1 MSTKQ
6 SKLDPKTKKTLN
18 AVIIAIQVLI
28 IVTCIVFSI
37 VLLVS
42 SMGNKEGKL
51 NDIINLMPVMSDSMV
66 GDNPDSFNIDDL
78 VLVKK
83 LSDEDKKNLK
93 VGDIVTFKV
102 YDQTLQ
108 AKIYKSHR
116 IVKICQEGD
125 VEWNDCDVVTQGDAA
140 QKHVD
145 TILENDKLSDE
156 QKYKELA
163 NKGYRDYL
171 RFSNIEGIYTGKI
184 EKVGGAITFIKQP
197 AAFFGLI
204 VTPLAL
210 LLLYNIFV
218 IIRGVTKAK
227 DDKHKAELEESEA
240 KHRAEMDELKAMI
253 MGGGAKPADTPQP
266 PIPLDDKEREE
277 ELKKQA
283 IAEYLA
289 EQERKAKEEEIKR
302 KAIEEYLASQA
313 NNNDDK

>member
-18 AVIIAIQVLI
+18 AVIITIQVLI
-28 IVTCIVFSI
+28 IVVCIVFSI
-37 VLLVS
+37 VMLVS
-42 SMGNKEGKL
+42 SMGNKEGEL

-78 VLVKK
+78 ILVKK

-93 VGDIVTFKV
+93 VGDIVTFKRYV
-102 YDQTLQ
+102 EKLN
-108 AKIYKSHR
+108 AEIYISHR
-116 IVKICQEGD
+116 IIDIEEDAKGNVIIT
-125 VEWNDCDVVTQGDAA
+125 TQGDYA
-140 QKHVD
+140 KE
-145 TILENDKLSDE
+145 TNPDKVERLS
-156 QKYKELA
+156 LA
-163 NKGYRDYL
+163 
-171 RFSNIEGIYTGKI
+171 NIEGIYTGKI

-210 LLLYNIFV
+210 LLIYNIVV
-218 IIRGVTKAK
+218 IVRGVTKAK

-266 PIPLDDKEREE
+266 SIPLDDKEREE

>member
-18 AVIIAIQVLI
+18 AVIITIQVLI
-28 IVTCIVFSI
+28 IVVCIVFSI

-78 VLVKK
+78 ILVKK

-125 VEWNDCDVVTQGDAA
+125 VEWYDCDVVTQGDAA
-140 QKHVD
+140 QKYVD
-145 TILENDKLSDE
+145 PILEDE
-156 QKYKELA
+156 NLTEEEKYELIA
-163 NKGYRDYL
+163 RKGYRDYL

-184 EKVGGAITFIKQP
+184 PKVGGAITFIKQP

-227 DDKHKAELEESEA
+227 DEKHKAELEESEA

-253 MGGGAKPADTPQP
+253 MGGSKPADTPQP
-266 PIPLDDKEREE
+266 SIPLDDKEREE

-302 KAIEEYLASQA
+302 KAIEEYLASQKKS
-313 NNNDDK
+313 DE

>member
-18 AVIIAIQVLI
+18 AVIITIQVLI
-28 IVTCIVFSI
+28 IVVCIVFSI

-78 VLVKK
+78 ILVKK

-102 YDQTLQ
+102 YEPSLK
-108 AKIYKSHR
+108 AEIYKSHR

-125 VEWNDCDVVTQGDAA
+125 PEWKVCDVVTQGDLA
-140 QKHVD
+140 QQYVD
-145 TILENDKLSDE
+145 PILKDDTLSDE
-156 QKYKELA
+156 QKFEIIAQLKYQ
-163 NKGYRDYL
+163 DYL
-171 RFSNIEGIYTGKI
+171 DYENIEGIYTGKI
-184 EKVGGAITFIKQP
+184 EKVGAVITFIKQP

-218 IIRGVTKAK
+218 IIRGVTKAN
-227 DDKHKAELEESEA
+227 DEKHKAELEESEA
-240 KHRAEMDELKAMI
+240 KHKAEMDELKALI
-253 MGGGAKPADTPQP
+253 MGGNKPADTPQP
-266 PIPLDDKEREE
+266 SIPLDDKEREE

-283 IAEYLA
+283 VAEYLA

-302 KAIEEYLASQA
+302 KAVEEYLASQA

>member
-18 AVIIAIQVLI
+18 AVIITIQVLI
-28 IVTCIVFSI
+28 IVVCIVFSI
-37 VLLVS
+37 VMLVS

-78 VLVKK
+78 ILVKK
-83 LSDEDKKNLK
+83 LSDEDKKHLK

-102 YDQTLQ
+102 FDPSLK
-108 AKIYKSHR
+108 AIIYKSHR
-116 IVKICQEGD
+116 IVKICQVGD
-125 VEWNDCDVVTQGDAA
+125 PEWEYCDVVTQGDAA
-140 QKHVD
+140 QKYID
-145 TILENDKLSDE
+145 QDPTNI
-156 QKYKELA
+156 A
-163 NKGYRDYL
+163 NYQDYL
-171 RFSNIEGIYTGKI
+171 RYSQIEGIYTGKI
-184 EKVGGAITFIKQP
+184 PKVGGAITFIKQP

-210 LLLYNIFV
+210 LLIYNIVV
-218 IIRGVTKAK
+218 IVRGVTKAK
-227 DDKHKAELEESEA
+227 DEKHKAELEESEA

-266 PIPLDDKEREE
+266 SIPLDDKEREE

-289 EQERKAKEEEIKR
+289 EQERKAREEEIKR
-302 KAIEEYLASQA
+302 KAIEEYLASQKKS
-313 NNNDDK
+313 DE

>member
-18 AVIIAIQVLI
+18 AVIITIQVLI
-28 IVTCIVFSI
+28 IVVCIVFSI
-37 VLLVS
+37 VMLVS

-78 VLVKK
+78 ILVKK
-83 LSDEDKKNLK
+83 LSDEDKKHLK

-102 YDQTLQ
+102 FDPSLK
-108 AKIYKSHR
+108 AIIYKSHR
-116 IVKICQEGD
+116 IVKICQVGD
-125 VEWNDCDVVTQGDAA
+125 PEWEYCDVVTQGDAA
-140 QKHVD
+140 QKYID
-145 TILENDKLSDE
+145 QDPTNI
-156 QKYKELA
+156 A
-163 NKGYRDYL
+163 NYQDYL
-171 RFSNIEGIYTGKI
+171 RYSQIEGIYTGKI
-184 EKVGGAITFIKQP
+184 PKVGGAITFIKQP

-210 LLLYNIFV
+210 LLIYNIVV
-218 IIRGVTKAK
+218 IVRGVTKAK

-266 PIPLDDKEREE
+266 SIPLDDKEREE

-289 EQERKAKEEEIKR
+289 EQERKAREEKIKR
-302 KAIEEYLASQA
+302 KAIEEYLASQKKS
-313 NNNDDK
+313 DE

>member
-6 SKLDPKTKKTLN
+6 SKLDPKAKKTLN
-18 AVIIAIQVLI
+18 IVIITVQVLI
-28 IVTCIVFSI
+28 IVACIVFSI
-37 VLLVS
+37 ILLAS
-42 SMGNKEGKL
+42 SMGNKEGEL

-78 VLVKK
+78 ILVKK
-83 LSDEDKKNLK
+83 LSEEDKSNLK
-93 VGDIVTFKV
+93 VGDIVTFKE
-102 YDQTLQ
+102 YDASL
-108 AKIYKSHR
+108 KMVIYKSHR

-125 VEWNDCDVVTQGDAA
+125 PEWSYCDVVTQGDAA
-140 QKHVD
+140 QQYID
-145 TILENDKLSDE
+145 QNP
-156 QKYKELA
+156 A
-163 NKGYRDYL
+163 NIANYQDYL
-171 RFSNIEGIYTGKI
+171 YLSQIEGIYVGKI
-184 EKVGGAITFIKQP
+184 EKLGGVITFIKQP

-210 LLLYNIFV
+210 LLIYNIIV
-218 IIRGVTKAK
+218 IVRGVTKAK

-240 KHRAEMDELKAMI
+240 KHKAEMEELKAMI
-253 MGGGAKPADTPQP
+253 MAGVSGKATTTVEATAEAPSEVA
-266 PIPLDDKEREE
+266 DDKEREE
-277 ELKKQA
+277 QLKKQA

>member
-18 AVIIAIQVLI
+18 AVIITIQVLI
-28 IVTCIVFSI
+28 IVACIVFSI

-78 VLVKK
+78 ILVKK
-83 LSDEDKKNLK
+83 LSDEDKKHLK

-102 YDQTLQ
+102 FDPSLK
-108 AKIYKSHR
+108 AIIYKSHR
-116 IVKICQEGD
+116 IVKICQVGD
-125 VEWNDCDVVTQGDAA
+125 PEWEYCDVVTQGDAA
-140 QKHVD
+140 QKYID
-145 TILENDKLSDE
+145 QDPTNI
-156 QKYKELA
+156 A
-163 NKGYRDYL
+163 NYQDYL
-171 RFSNIEGIYTGKI
+171 RYSQIEGIYTGKI
-184 EKVGGAITFIKQP
+184 PKVGGAITFIKQP

-210 LLLYNIFV
+210 LLIYNIVV
-218 IIRGVTKAK
+218 IVRGVTKAK

-266 PIPLDDKEREE
+266 SIPLDDKEREE

-289 EQERKAKEEEIKR
+289 EQERKAREEEIKR
-302 KAIEEYLASQA
+302 KAIEEYLASQKKS
-313 NNNDDK
+313 DE

>member
-28 IVTCIVFSI
+28 IVVCIVFSI
-37 VLLVS
+37 VMLVS
-42 SMGNKEGKL
+42 SMGNKEGEL

-78 VLVKK
+78 ILVKK

-102 YDQTLQ
+102 FDPSLK
-108 AKIYKSHR
+108 AVIYKSHR

-125 VEWNDCDVVTQGDAA
+125 PEWNKCDVVTQGDAA
-140 QKHVD
+140 QKYID
-145 TILENDKLSDE
+145 QDPTNI
-156 QKYKELA
+156 A
-163 NKGYRDYL
+163 NYQDYL
-171 RFSNIEGIYTGKI
+171 RYSQIEGIYTGKI
-184 EKVGGAITFIKQP
+184 PKVGGAITFIKQP

-210 LLLYNIFV
+210 LLIYNIVV
-218 IIRGVTKAK
+218 IVRGVTKAK
-227 DDKHKAELEESEA
+227 DEKHKAELEESEA

-253 MGGGAKPADTPQP
+253 MGGSKPADTPQP
-266 PIPLDDKEREE
+266 SIPLDDKEREE

-289 EQERKAKEEEIKR
+289 EQERKAREEEIKR

>member
-18 AVIIAIQVLI
+18 AVIITIQVLI
-28 IVTCIVFSI
+28 IVACIVFSI

-78 VLVKK
+78 ILVKK
-83 LSDEDKKNLK
+83 LNDEDKKNLQ

-102 YDQTLQ
+102 FDPSLK
-108 AKIYKSHR
+108 AVIYKSHR

-125 VEWNDCDVVTQGDAA
+125 PEWNKCDVVTQGDAA
-140 QKHVD
+140 QKYID
-145 TILENDKLSDE
+145 QDPTNI
-156 QKYKELA
+156 A
-163 NKGYRDYL
+163 NYQDYL
-171 RFSNIEGIYTGKI
+171 RYSQIEGIYTGKI
-184 EKVGGAITFIKQP
+184 PKVGGAITFIKQP

-210 LLLYNIFV
+210 LLIYNIVV
-218 IIRGVTKAK
+218 IVRGVTKAK
-227 DDKHKAELEESEA
+227 DEKHKAELEESEA

-253 MGGGAKPADTPQP
+253 MGGAKPADTPQP
-266 PIPLDDKEREE
+266 SIPLDDKEREE

-289 EQERKAKEEEIKR
+289 EQERKAREEEIKR
-302 KAIEEYLASQA
+302 KAIEEYLASQKKS
-313 NNNDDK
+313 DE

>member
-28 IVTCIVFSI
+28 IVVCIVFSI
-37 VLLVS
+37 VMLVS
-42 SMGNKEGKL
+42 SMGNKEGEL

-78 VLVKK
+78 ILVKK

-102 YDQTLQ
+102 FDPSLK
-108 AKIYKSHR
+108 AVIYKSHR

-125 VEWNDCDVVTQGDAA
+125 PEWEYCDVVTQGDAA
-140 QKHVD
+140 QKYID
-145 TILENDKLSDE
+145 QDPTKI
-156 QKYKELA
+156 A
-163 NKGYRDYL
+163 NYQDYL
-171 RFSNIEGIYTGKI
+171 YLSQIEGIYTGKI

-210 LLLYNIFV
+210 LLIYNIVV
-218 IIRGVTKAK
+218 IVRGVTKAK

-253 MGGGAKPADTPQP
+253 MGGSKPADTPQP
-266 PIPLDDKEREE
+266 SIPLDDKEREE

-302 KAIEEYLASQA
+302 KAIEEYLASQ
-313 NNNDDK
+313 NKPND

>member
-28 IVTCIVFSI
+28 IVACIVFSI
-37 VLLVS
+37 VMLVS

-78 VLVKK
+78 ILVKK

-102 YDQTLQ
+102 YDPSLK
-108 AKIYKSHR
+108 AVIYKSHR

-125 VEWNDCDVVTQGDAA
+125 PEWNKCDVVTQGDAA
-140 QKHVD
+140 QKYID
-145 TILENDKLSDE
+145 QNPDNI
-156 QKYKELA
+156 A
-163 NKGYRDYL
+163 NYQDYL
-171 RFSNIEGIYTGKI
+171 YYSQIEGIYTGKI
-184 EKVGGAITFIKQP
+184 PKVGGAITFIKQP

-210 LLLYNIFV
+210 LLIYNIVV
-218 IIRGVTKAK
+218 IVRGVTKAK
-227 DDKHKAELEESEA
+227 DEKHKAELEESEA

-253 MGGGAKPADTPQP
+253 MGGAKPADTPQP
-266 PIPLDDKEREE
+266 SIPLDDKEREE

-289 EQERKAKEEEIKR
+289 EQERKAREEEIKR
-302 KAIEEYLASQA
+302 KAIEEYLASQ
-313 NNNDDK
+313 NKPND

>member
-18 AVIIAIQVLI
+18 TVIIAIQVLI
-28 IVTCIVFSI
+28 IVVCIVFSI

-78 VLVKK
+78 ILVKK

-102 YDQTLQ
+102 YDPSLK
-108 AKIYKSHR
+108 AVIYKSHR

-125 VEWNDCDVVTQGDAA
+125 PEWNKCDVVTQGDAA
-140 QKHVD
+140 QKYID
-145 TILENDKLSDE
+145 QNPDNI
-156 QKYKELA
+156 A
-163 NKGYRDYL
+163 NYQDYL
-171 RFSNIEGIYTGKI
+171 YYSQIEGIYTGKI
-184 EKVGGAITFIKQP
+184 PKVGGAITFIKQP

-210 LLLYNIFV
+210 LLIYNIVV
-218 IIRGVTKAK
+218 IVRGVTKAK

-240 KHRAEMDELKAMI
+240 KHKAEMDELKALI
-253 MGGGAKPADTPQP
+253 MGGAKPADTPQP
-266 PIPLDDKEREE
+266 SIPLDDKEREE

-302 KAIEEYLASQA
+302 KAVEEYLASQ
-313 NNNDDK
+313 NKPND

>member
-18 AVIIAIQVLI
+18 AVIITIQVLI
-28 IVTCIVFSI
+28 IVACIVFSI
-37 VLLVS
+37 VMLVS

-78 VLVKK
+78 ILVKK
-83 LSDEDKKNLK
+83 LSDEDKQNLK

-102 YDQTLQ
+102 YDPNLQ
-108 AKIYKSHR
+108 AIIYKSHR

-125 VEWNDCDVVTQGDAA
+125 PEWNYCDVITQGDAA
-140 QKHVD
+140 QKYID
-145 TILENDKLSDE
+145 QNP
-156 QKYKELA
+156 A
-163 NKGYRDYL
+163 NIANYQDYL
-171 RFSNIEGIYTGKI
+171 RYSQIEGIYTGKI
-184 EKVGGAITFIKQP
+184 PKVGGVITFIKQP

-210 LLLYNIFV
+210 LLIYNIIV
-218 IIRGVTKAK
+218 IVRGVTKAK
-227 DDKHKAELEESEA
+227 DEKHKAELEESEA
-240 KHRAEMDELKAMI
+240 KHKAEMDELKAMI
-253 MGGGAKPADTPQP
+253 MAGGAKPTDTPQP
-266 PIPLDDKEREE
+266 SIPLDDKEREE

-283 IAEYLA
+283 VAEYLA
-289 EQERKAKEEEIKR
+289 EQERKAKEEELKR

-313 NNNDDK
+313 NNNDNK

>member
-18 AVIIAIQVLI
+18 AVIITIQVLI
-28 IVTCIVFSI
+28 IVVCIVFSI

-78 VLVKK
+78 ILVKK

-125 VEWNDCDVVTQGDAA
+125 PEWNKCDVVTQGDAA
-140 QKHVD
+140 QKYID
-145 TILENDKLSDE
+145 QDPTNI
-156 QKYKELA
+156 A
-163 NKGYRDYL
+163 NYQDYL
-171 RFSNIEGIYTGKI
+171 RYSQIEGIYTGKI
-184 EKVGGAITFIKQP
+184 PKVGGAITFIKQP

-210 LLLYNIFV
+210 LMLYNIFV

-227 DDKHKAELEESEA
+227 DEKHKAELEESEA

-253 MGGGAKPADTPQP
+253 MGGSKPADTPQP
-266 PIPLDDKEREE
+266 SIPLDDKEREE
-277 ELKKQA
+277 
-283 IAEYLA
+283 
-289 EQERKAKEEEIKR
+289 
-302 KAIEEYLASQA
+302 
-313 NNNDDK
+313 

>member
-28 IVTCIVFSI
+28 IVVCIVFSI
-37 VLLVS
+37 VMLVS
-42 SMGNKEGKL
+42 SMGNKEGEL

-78 VLVKK
+78 ILVKK
-83 LSDEDKKNLK
+83 LIDEDKKNLK

-102 YDQTLQ
+102 FDPSLK
-108 AKIYKSHR
+108 AVIYKSHR

-125 VEWNDCDVVTQGDAA
+125 PEWEYCDVVTQGDAA
-140 QKHVD
+140 QKYID
-145 TILENDKLSDE
+145 QDPTKI
-156 QKYKELA
+156 A
-163 NKGYRDYL
+163 NYQDYL
-171 RFSNIEGIYTGKI
+171 YLSQIEGIYTGKI

-210 LLLYNIFV
+210 LLIYNIVV
-218 IIRGVTKAK
+218 IVRGVTKAK

-253 MGGGAKPADTPQP
+253 MGGSKPADTPQP
-266 PIPLDDKEREE
+266 SIPLDDKEREE

-302 KAIEEYLASQA
+302 KAIEEYLASQ
-313 NNNDDK
+313 NKPND

>member
-18 AVIIAIQVLI
+18 TVIIAIQVLI
-28 IVTCIVFSI
+28 IVVCIVFSI
-37 VLLVS
+37 VMLVS
-42 SMGNKEGKL
+42 SMGNKEGEL

-78 VLVKK
+78 ILVKK

-102 YDQTLQ
+102 YDPTLQ
-108 AKIYKSHR
+108 AIIYKSHR

-125 VEWNDCDVVTQGDAA
+125 PEWNRCDVVTQGDAA
-140 QKHVD
+140 QKYID
-145 TILENDKLSDE
+145 QDPTKI
-156 QKYKELA
+156 A
-163 NKGYRDYL
+163 NYQDYL
-171 RFSNIEGIYTGKI
+171 YYSQIEGIYTGKI

-210 LLLYNIFV
+210 LLIYNIVV
-218 IIRGVTKAK
+218 IVRGVTKAK

-253 MGGGAKPADTPQP
+253 MGGSKPADTPQP
-266 PIPLDDKEREE
+266 SIPLDDKEREE

-289 EQERKAKEEEIKR
+289 EQERKAREEEIKR
-302 KAIEEYLASQA
+302 KAVEEYLASQ
-313 NNNDDK
+313 NKPND

>member
-6 SKLDPKTKKTLN
+6 SKLDAKTKKTLN
-18 AVIIAIQVLI
+18 IVIIAIQVLI
-28 IVTCIVFSI
+28 IVACIVFSI

-51 NDIINLMPVMSDSMV
+51 NDILNLMPVMSDSMV

-83 LSDEDKKNLK
+83 LSDEDKQNLK

-102 YDQTLQ
+102 YDATLQ

-125 VEWNDCDVVTQGDAA
+125 AEWEYCDVITQGDAA
-140 QKHVD
+140 QKYID
-145 TILENDKLSDE
+145 QILEDESISEDEKL
-156 QKYKELA
+156 KRIA
-163 NKGYRDYL
+163 NYQDQLYL
-171 RFSNIEGIYTGKI
+171 SQIEGIYTGKI

-227 DDKHKAELEESEA
+227 DDRHRAELEESEA
-240 KHRAEMDELKAMI
+240 KHKAEMDELKALI
-253 MGGGAKPADTPQP
+253 MGGSKPADTSQP
-266 PIPLDDKEREE
+266 SIPLDDNEREE

-283 IAEYLA
+283 VAEYLA
-289 EQERKAKEEEIKR
+289 EQERKAREEEIKR
-302 KAIEEYLASQA
+302 KAVEEYLASQA

>member
-28 IVTCIVFSI
+28 IVVCIVFSI
-37 VLLVS
+37 VMLVS
-42 SMGNKEGKL
+42 SMGNKEGEL

-78 VLVKK
+78 ILVKK
-83 LSDEDKKNLK
+83 LSDEDKQNLK

-102 YDQTLQ
+102 YDPSLK
-108 AKIYKSHR
+108 AVIYKSHR

-125 VEWNDCDVVTQGDAA
+125 PEWNKCDVVTQGDAA
-140 QKHVD
+140 QKYID
-145 TILENDKLSDE
+145 QDPTKI
-156 QKYKELA
+156 A
-163 NKGYRDYL
+163 NYQDYL
-171 RFSNIEGIYTGKI
+171 RYSQIEGIYTGKI
-184 EKVGGAITFIKQP
+184 PKVGGAITFIKQP

-210 LLLYNIFV
+210 LLIYNIVV
-218 IIRGVTKAK
+218 IVRGVTKAK
-227 DDKHKAELEESEA
+227 DEKHKAELEESEA

-253 MGGGAKPADTPQP
+253 MGGSKPADTPQP
-266 PIPLDDKEREE
+266 SIPLDDKEREE

>member
-18 AVIIAIQVLI
+18 AVIITIQVLI
-28 IVTCIVFSI
+28 IVVCIVFSI

-78 VLVKK
+78 ILVKK

-93 VGDIVTFKV
+93 VGDIVTFKRYV
-102 YDQTLQ
+102 EKLN
-108 AKIYKSHR
+108 AEIYISHR
-116 IVKICQEGD
+116 IIDIEEDAKGNVIIT
-125 VEWNDCDVVTQGDAA
+125 TQGDYA
-140 QKHVD
+140 
-145 TILENDKLSDE
+145 
-156 QKYKELA
+156 KETNPDQVERLT
-163 NKGYRDYL
+163 L
-171 RFSNIEGIYTGKI
+171 TNIEGIYTGKI
-184 EKVGGAITFIKQP
+184 PKVGGAITFIKQP

-210 LLLYNIFV
+210 LLIYNIVV
-218 IIRGVTKAK
+218 IVRGVTKAK
-227 DDKHKAELEESEA
+227 DEKHKAELEESEA

-266 PIPLDDKEREE
+266 SIPLDDKEREE

-302 KAIEEYLASQA
+302 KAVEEYLASQA

>member
-28 IVTCIVFSI
+28 IVACIVFSI
-37 VLLVS
+37 VMLVS
-42 SMGNKEGKL
+42 SMGNKEGEL

-78 VLVKK
+78 ILVKK

-102 YDQTLQ
+102 YDPSLK
-108 AKIYKSHR
+108 AVIYKSHR

-125 VEWNDCDVVTQGDAA
+125 PEWNKCDVVTQGDAA
-140 QKHVD
+140 QKYID
-145 TILENDKLSDE
+145 QDP
-156 QKYKELA
+156 A
-163 NKGYRDYL
+163 NIANYQDYL
-171 RFSNIEGIYTGKI
+171 YLSQIEGIYTGKI

-210 LLLYNIFV
+210 LLIYNIVV
-218 IIRGVTKAK
+218 IVRGVTKAK
-227 DDKHKAELEESEA
+227 DEKHKAELEESEA

-253 MGGGAKPADTPQP
+253 MGGAKPADTPQP
-266 PIPLDDKEREE
+266 SIPLDDKEREE

-289 EQERKAKEEEIKR
+289 EQERKAREEEIKR
-302 KAIEEYLASQA
+302 KAIEEYLASQKKS
-313 NNNDDK
+313 DD

>member
-6 SKLDPKTKKTLN
+6 SKLDPKTKKALN
-18 AVIIAIQVLI
+18 IVIIVVQLLI
-28 IVTCIVFSI
+28 IITCIVFSI
-37 VLLVS
+37 VMLAS
-42 SMGNKEGKL
+42 SIGNKEGKL

-78 VLVKK
+78 ILVKK
-83 LSDEDKKNLK
+83 LSDEEKQNLK
-93 VGDIVTFKV
+93 VGDIVTFKQ
-102 YDQTLQ
+102 YQSDLQ
-108 AKIYKSHR
+108 AKIYISHR
-116 IVKICQEGD
+116 IVDITKNEEGRT
-125 VEWNDCDVVTQGDAA
+125 VITTKGDAA
-140 QKHVD
+140 QKE
-145 TILENDKLSDE
+145 TESNYLE
-156 QKYKELA
+156 
-163 NKGYRDYL
+163 
-171 RFSNIEGIYTGKI
+171 NIEGIYTGKV

-210 LLLYNIFV
+210 LLIYNIVV
-218 IIRGVTKAK
+218 IVRGVTKAK

-253 MGGGAKPADTPQP
+253 MGGAKPADTPQP
-266 PIPLDDKEREE
+266 SIPLDDKEREE

-302 KAIEEYLASQA
+302 KAIEEYLASQ
-313 NNNDDK
+313 NKPND

>member
-18 AVIIAIQVLI
+18 AVIITIQVLI
-28 IVTCIVFSI
+28 IVVCIVFSI

-78 VLVKK
+78 ILVKK

-102 YDQTLQ
+102 YDPSLK
-108 AKIYKSHR
+108 AIIYKSHR

-125 VEWNDCDVVTQGDAA
+125 PEWNKCDVVTQGDAA
-140 QKHVD
+140 QKYVD
-145 TILENDKLSDE
+145 PILEDE
-156 QKYKELA
+156 NLTEEEKYELIA
-163 NKGYRDYL
+163 RKGYRDYL

-184 EKVGGAITFIKQP
+184 PKVGGAITFIKQP

-210 LLLYNIFV
+210 LLIYNIVV
-218 IIRGVTKAK
+218 IVRGVTKAK

-240 KHRAEMDELKAMI
+240 KHRAEMDELKALI
-253 MGGGAKPADTPQP
+253 MGGSKPADTPQP
-266 PIPLDDKEREE
+266 SIPLDDKEREE

-289 EQERKAKEEEIKR
+289 EQERKAREEEIKR
-302 KAIEEYLASQA
+302 KAIEEYLASQKKS
-313 NNNDDK
+313 DE

>member
-6 SKLDPKTKKTLN
+6 SKLDPKTKKALN
-18 AVIIAIQVLI
+18 AVIITIQVLI
-28 IVTCIVFSI
+28 IVACIVFSI

-78 VLVKK
+78 ILVKK
-83 LSDEDKKNLK
+83 LNDEDKKNLK

-102 YDQTLQ
+102 FDPSLK
-108 AKIYKSHR
+108 AVIYKSHR

-125 VEWNDCDVVTQGDAA
+125 PEWNKCDVVTQGDAA
-140 QKHVD
+140 QKYID
-145 TILENDKLSDE
+145 QNPDNI
-156 QKYKELA
+156 A
-163 NKGYRDYL
+163 NYQDYL
-171 RFSNIEGIYTGKI
+171 YYSQIEGIYTGKI
-184 EKVGGAITFIKQP
+184 PKVGGAITFIKQP

-210 LLLYNIFV
+210 LLIYNIVV
-218 IIRGVTKAK
+218 IVRGVTKAK
-227 DDKHKAELEESEA
+227 DEKHKAELEESEA

-266 PIPLDDKEREE
+266 SIPLDDKEREE

-289 EQERKAKEEEIKR
+289 EQERKAREEEIKR
-302 KAIEEYLASQA
+302 KAIEEYLASQKKS
-313 NNNDDK
+313 DE

>member
-28 IVTCIVFSI
+28 IVACIVFSI
-37 VLLVS
+37 VMLVS

-78 VLVKK
+78 ILVKK

-93 VGDIVTFKV
+93 VGDIVTFKEFDPSLKMV
-102 YDQTLQ
+102 
-108 AKIYKSHR
+108 IYKSHR

-125 VEWNDCDVVTQGDAA
+125 PEWNICDVVTQGDAA
-140 QKHVD
+140 QKYID
-145 TILENDKLSDE
+145 QDPENIA
-156 QKYKELA
+156 KYQ
-163 NKGYRDYL
+163 DYL
-171 RFSNIEGIYTGKI
+171 YLSQIEGIYTGKI

-210 LLLYNIFV
+210 LLIYNIV
-218 IIRGVTKAK
+218 IIVRGVTKAK

-240 KHRAEMDELKAMI
+240 KHKAEMEELKAMI
-253 MGGGAKPADTPQP
+253 MAGGAKPADTPQP
-266 PIPLDDKEREE
+266 SIPLDDKEREE

-283 IAEYLA
+283 VAEYLA

-313 NNNDDK
+313 NNNEDK

>member
-6 SKLDPKTKKTLN
+6 SKLDPKTKKALN
-18 AVIIAIQVLI
+18 AVIITIQVLI
-28 IVTCIVFSI
+28 IVACIVFSI

-78 VLVKK
+78 ILVKK
-83 LSDEDKKNLK
+83 LSDEDKKNLQ

-102 YDQTLQ
+102 FDPSLK
-108 AKIYKSHR
+108 AVIYKSHR

-125 VEWNDCDVVTQGDAA
+125 PEWNKCDVVTQGDAA
-140 QKHVD
+140 QKYID
-145 TILENDKLSDE
+145 QDPTNI
-156 QKYKELA
+156 A
-163 NKGYRDYL
+163 NYQDYL
-171 RFSNIEGIYTGKI
+171 RYSQIEGIYTGKI
-184 EKVGGAITFIKQP
+184 PKVGGAITFIKQP

-210 LLLYNIFV
+210 LLIYNIVV
-218 IIRGVTKAK
+218 IVRGVTKAK
-227 DDKHKAELEESEA
+227 DEKHKAELEESEA
-240 KHRAEMDELKAMI
+240 KHRAEMDELKALI
-253 MGGGAKPADTPQP
+253 MGGSKPADTPQP
-266 PIPLDDKEREE
+266 SIPLDDKEREE

-289 EQERKAKEEEIKR
+289 EQERKAREEEIKR

>member
-6 SKLDPKTKKTLN
+6 SKLDPKTKNTLN

-28 IVTCIVFSI
+28 IVVCIVFSI
-37 VLLVS
+37 VMLVS
-42 SMGNKEGKL
+42 SMGNKEGEL

-78 VLVKK
+78 ILVKK

-93 VGDIVTFKV
+93 VGDIVTFKQ
-102 YDQTLQ
+102 YDPTLQ
-108 AKIYKSHR
+108 AIIYKSHR

-125 VEWNDCDVVTQGDAA
+125 PEWNRCDVVTQGDAA
-140 QKHVD
+140 QKYID
-145 TILENDKLSDE
+145 QDPTKI
-156 QKYKELA
+156 A
-163 NKGYRDYL
+163 NYQDYL
-171 RFSNIEGIYTGKI
+171 YLSQIEGIYTGKI

-210 LLLYNIFV
+210 LLIYNIV
-218 IIRGVTKAK
+218 LIVRGVTKAK
-227 DDKHKAELEESEA
+227 DEKHKAELEESEA

-266 PIPLDDKEREE
+266 SIPLDDKEREE

-289 EQERKAKEEEIKR
+289 EQERKAREEEIKR
-302 KAIEEYLASQA
+302 KAIEEYLASQ
-313 NNNDDK
+313 NKPND

>member
-6 SKLDPKTKKTLN
+6 SKLDPKTKKALN
-18 AVIIAIQVLI
+18 AVIITIQVLI
-28 IVTCIVFSI
+28 IVACIVFSI

-78 VLVKK
+78 ILVKK
-83 LSDEDKKNLK
+83 LSDEDKKNLQ

-102 YDQTLQ
+102 FDPSLK
-108 AKIYKSHR
+108 AVIYKSHR

-125 VEWNDCDVVTQGDAA
+125 PEWNKCDVVTQGDAA
-140 QKHVD
+140 QKYID
-145 TILENDKLSDE
+145 QDPTNI
-156 QKYKELA
+156 A
-163 NKGYRDYL
+163 NYQDYL
-171 RFSNIEGIYTGKI
+171 RYSQIEGIYTGKI

-210 LLLYNIFV
+210 LLIYNIVV
-218 IIRGVTKAK
+218 IVRGVTKAK
-227 DDKHKAELEESEA
+227 DDKHKEELEESEA
-240 KHRAEMDELKAMI
+240 KHKAEMDELKAMI

-266 PIPLDDKEREE
+266 SIPLDDKEREE

-289 EQERKAKEEEIKR
+289 EQERKAREEEIKR
-302 KAIEEYLASQA
+302 KAIEEYLASQKKS
-313 NNNDDK
+313 DE

>member
-18 AVIIAIQVLI
+18 AVIITIQVLI
-28 IVTCIVFSI
+28 IVVCIVFSI
-37 VLLVS
+37 VMLVS

-78 VLVKK
+78 ILVKK
-83 LSDEDKKNLK
+83 LSDEDKKHLK

-102 YDQTLQ
+102 FDPSLK
-108 AKIYKSHR
+108 AIIYKSHR
-116 IVKICQEGD
+116 IVKICQVGD
-125 VEWNDCDVVTQGDAA
+125 PEWEYCDVVTQGDAA
-140 QKHVD
+140 QKYID
-145 TILENDKLSDE
+145 QDPTNI
-156 QKYKELA
+156 A
-163 NKGYRDYL
+163 NYQDYL
-171 RFSNIEGIYTGKI
+171 RYSQIEGIYTGKI
-184 EKVGGAITFIKQP
+184 PKVGGAITFIKQP

-210 LLLYNIFV
+210 LLIYNIVV
-218 IIRGVTKAK
+218 IVRGVTKAK

-266 PIPLDDKEREE
+266 SIPLDDKEREE

-289 EQERKAKEEEIKR
+289 EQERKAREEEIKR
-302 KAIEEYLASQA
+302 KAIEEYLASQKKS
-313 NNNDDK
+313 DE

>member
-28 IVTCIVFSI
+28 IVVCIVFSI
-37 VLLVS
+37 VMLVS
-42 SMGNKEGKL
+42 SMGNKEGEL

-78 VLVKK
+78 ILVKK

-102 YDQTLQ
+102 YDPSLK
-108 AKIYKSHR
+108 AIIYKSHR

-125 VEWNDCDVVTQGDAA
+125 PEWNKCDVVTQGDAA
-140 QKHVD
+140 QKYID
-145 TILENDKLSDE
+145 QDPTNIA
-156 QKYKELA
+156 KYQ
-163 NKGYRDYL
+163 DYL
-171 RFSNIEGIYTGKI
+171 YYSQIEGIYTGKI
-184 EKVGGAITFIKQP
+184 PKVGGAITFIKQP

-210 LLLYNIFV
+210 LLIYNIVV
-218 IIRGVTKAK
+218 IVRGVTKAK
-227 DDKHKAELEESEA
+227 DEKHKAELEESEA

-253 MGGGAKPADTPQP
+253 MGGSKPADTPQP
-266 PIPLDDKEREE
+266 SIPLDDKEREE

-289 EQERKAKEEEIKR
+289 EQERKAREEEIKR
-302 KAIEEYLASQA
+302 KAVEEYLASQA